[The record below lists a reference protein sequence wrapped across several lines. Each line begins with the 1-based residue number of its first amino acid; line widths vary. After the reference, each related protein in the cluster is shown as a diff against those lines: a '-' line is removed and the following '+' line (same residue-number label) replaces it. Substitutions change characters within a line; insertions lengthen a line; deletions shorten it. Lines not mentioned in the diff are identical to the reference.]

1 MWWRFVSGDVTTVT
15 APGEGD
21 LGVMH
26 LPGVA
31 DEPLQ
36 DTASCLVSR
45 RPCVDPLAWVTPNR
59 NKWPVVALDSADLG
73 PRTHTPLS
81 ECGGHP

>member
-1 MWWRFVSGDVTTVT
+1 MRWRFVSRDVTTVT
-15 APGEGD
+15 APGEAD
-21 LGVMH
+21 LDVMH

-31 DEPLQ
+31 DEPLR

-45 RPCVDPLAWVTPNR
+45 RTCVDPLAWVTPNR

-73 PRTHTPLS
+73 P
-81 ECGGHP
+81 